1 MRVLVCSA
9 YFESHR
15 GGIEIVAGQLAR
27 EFVSLGHSVSWLAA
41 DSSSPPS
48 GSSAAGRAVPLRAS
62 NASERWLQIPQPIPG
77 VSAFRTIKR
86 EVARADVVHLHDA
99 LYPAHMLAFM
109 LARRHGKP
117 VVLTQHIAAIPYR
130 NHLLRLL
137 MRAMNRLLARP
148 MLACADQV
156 VFISKLTAK
165 AFQDVDYRR
174 PPRMIFNGVDT
185 GTFRPARDAAE
196 KAKWRDRFGLAQ
208 HRPVA
213 LFVGRFVEK
222 KGLGVLRQA
231 AALGSD
237 IDWVFAGWGGLDPS
251 AWGLANVFVRAGL
264 TQASLAPLYGA
275 SDVLVLP
282 STGEGLPLVLQEA
295 MACGLASILNAE
307 TAAADDRLDGLVDPV
322 LLDPGD
328 TLNNAAAVLQA
339 VRVALARNGP
349 EQCQRRFECMRAW
362 YSWPAA
368 ARQYQGIFERVIADR
383 RLPRPAS
390 ARPGPAAGARP

>member
-27 EFVSLGHSVSWLAA
+27 EFCRLGHSVSWLAA
-41 DSSSPPS
+41 DASSPPS
-48 GSSAAGRAVPLRAS
+48 GTSAGHAVPLRSS
-62 NASERWLQIPQPIPG
+62 NASERWLNIPLPIPG
-77 VSAFRTIKR
+77 FSAFRIIKR

-99 LYPAHMLAFM
+99 LYPAHILALI
-109 LARRHGKP
+109 LARRHAKP

-130 NHLLRLL
+130 NPALRLL

-156 VFISKLTAK
+156 VFISKRTAK
-165 AFQDVDYRR
+165 AFQDVNYCR

-185 GTFRPARDAAE
+185 GIFRPARDAAE
-196 KAKWRDRFGLAQ
+196 KAQARRRFGLAQ

-222 KGLGVLRQA
+222 KGLELLREA
-231 AALGSD
+231 AQLGME

-251 AWGLANVFVRAGL
+251 KWALPNVFVLTGL
-264 TQASLAPLYGA
+264 TQTSLAPLYRA

-295 MACGLASILNAE
+295 MACGLASVLNAE
-307 TAAADDRLDGLVDPV
+307 TAAADDRLENLVDPV
-322 LLDPGD
+322 VLEPGSP
-328 TLNNAAAVLQA
+328 LNSAIAILHA
-339 VRVALARNGP
+339 VRDVLARNRP
-349 EQCQRRFECMRAW
+349 EQSQRRFESMRAF
-362 YSWPAA
+362 YSWPVA
-368 ARQYQGIFERVIADR
+368 ARHYQGVFERLIEDHHTSRHAIVP
-383 RLPRPAS
+383 PRPAAS
-390 ARPGPAAGARP
+390 ARP

>member
-1 MRVLVCSA
+1 MRILVCSA

-27 EFVSLGHSVSWLAA
+27 EFGSLGHSVSWLASDA
-41 DSSSPPS
+41 SSPPS
-48 GSSAAGRAVPLRAS
+48 GTNAVGRAVPLRAS

-77 VSAFRTIKR
+77 PSAFRIIKR

-99 LYPAHMLAFM
+99 LYLVHLLALV
-109 LARRHGKP
+109 LARWQGKP

-130 NHLLRLL
+130 NRVLRLM
-137 MRAMNRLLARP
+137 MRAMNQLLTRP
-148 MLACADQV
+148 MLGYADQV
-156 VFISKLTAK
+156 VFISRLTAK
-165 AFQDVDYRR
+165 AFQDVNYRR
-174 PPRMIFNGVDT
+174 PPEMIFNGVDT
-185 GTFRPARDAAE
+185 AVFRPARDATE
-196 KAKWRDRFGLAQ
+196 KAQSRDRFQLAH

-222 KGLGVLRQA
+222 KGLDVLRRA

-237 IDWVFAGWGGLDPS
+237 IDWVFAGWGGLDPTT
-251 AWGLANVFVRAGL
+251 WGLANVFVRSGL
-264 TQASLAPLYGA
+264 TQATLAPLYRA

-295 MACGLASILNAE
+295 MASGLACVLNAE
-307 TAAADDRLDGLVDPV
+307 TAGADDRFDGLLDPV
-322 LLDPGD
+322 VLDPGD

-339 VRVALARNGP
+339 VRGALARDRP
-349 EQCQRRFECMRAW
+349 EQGRQRFECMRAW

-368 ARQYQGIFERVIADR
+368 AHHYQGIFERVIAER
-383 RLPRPAS
+383 RLLRDGT
-390 ARPGPAAGARP
+390 ARPVPAARVRS